1 MRIIY
6 LHQYFTTPDMPGG
19 TRSYE
24 MARRLVAAGHE
35 VHMVTTWHSG
45 ETDQRTWFETVES
58 GIHVHWLPLP
68 YSNYM
73 SYRKRIMVFLRFAFS
88 SAIKAA
94 SLKGDIVFATSTPL
108 TIALPGLYAS
118 MRNRIPMVFEVRDL
132 WPEVPIA
139 MGVIKNP
146 LLIRLAR
153 KLEKITYKRSS
164 AIVALAPGMKI
175 AICNQGI
182 DSSKVH
188 VIPNGSDFDI
198 FSNQDIVPAD
208 LPGFENGN
216 IAILYFGAMGVANGV
231 SYIPRLASELRRL
244 TGKDV
249 FKFYLLGDGAKRH
262 EAEQLAEKLGVLNS
276 SVFFLGRVT
285 KQEVARWLD
294 AADATIMT
302 YDGPAVVFRDSVSN
316 KFFDSL
322 AARKPIIANFAGFST
337 LSAAEVGAG
346 FIVDRDPAIAAKSLL
361 ELVKEPDLFV
371 KAGNAAFN
379 LAVQRFSRDTLG
391 EQLERILQNV
401 VNEKRK

>member
-6 LHQYFTTPDMPGG
+6 LHQYFNTPEMSGG

-24 MARRLVAAGHE
+24 MARRLVASGHE
-35 VHMVTTWHSG
+35 VHLVTTWRAG
-45 ETDQRTWFETVES
+45 ATDQRTWFETVES

-73 SYRKRIMVFLRFAFS
+73 SYQKRIMVFLRFAFS

-118 MRNRIPMVFEVRDL
+118 MCNRIPMVFEVRDL

-198 FSNQDIVPAD
+198 FSNQDIEPAD
-208 LPGFENGN
+208 LPGFDNGN
-216 IAILYFGAMGVANGV
+216 IAILYLGTMGVANGV

-249 FKFYLLGDGAKRH
+249 FKFYLLGDGAKRN
-262 EAEQLAEKLGVLNS
+262 EVEKLAESLGVLNN
-276 SVFFLGRVT
+276 SVFFIGRIP
-285 KQEVARWLD
+285 KHEVARWLA

-302 YDGPAVVFRDSVSN
+302 YDGPEVVFRDSVSN

-322 AARKPIIANFAGFST
+322 ASRKPVIANFAGFST
-337 LSAAEVGAG
+337 LTATEVGAG
-346 FIVDRDPAIAAKSLL
+346 FIISRDPATAARSLI
-361 ELVKEPDLFV
+361 ELSKDTDVFV
-371 KAGNAAFN
+371 NAGAAAFN
-379 LAVQRFSRDTLG
+379 LAQQRFSRDHLAK
-391 EQLERILQNV
+391 QLEEVIINV
-401 VNEKRK
+401 VEKNHL

>member
-1 MRIIY
+1 MS
-6 LHQYFTTPDMPGG
+6 GG

-35 VHMVTTWHSG
+35 VHLVTTWRADA
-45 ETDQRTWFETVES
+45 TDRRTWFETVES

-73 SYRKRIMVFLRFAFS
+73 SYRKRIMVFLQFALS
-88 SAIKAA
+88 SAIKAV

-276 SVFFLGRVT
+276 SVFFIGRVP

-302 YDGPAVVFRDSVSN
+302 YDGPEVVFRDSVSN

-346 FIVDRDPAIAAKSLL
+346 FIVDRDPAIAARSLI
-361 ELVKEPDLFV
+361 ELSKDTDVFV
-371 KAGNAAFN
+371 NAGAAAFD
-379 LAVQRFSRDTLG
+379 LAQQRFSRDHLAK
-391 EQLERILQNV
+391 QLEEVIRNV
-401 VNEKRK
+401 VEKNQL